1 MASAKTAGTPAT
13 TPITLLH
20 TSDWHI
26 GKTIRGLSRADE
38 HRAVLGEVGDI
49 ARAHGVNVAVVSGD
63 LFETSA
69 PTAESEQIAW
79 DALLDLAD
87 AAGNVVVIAGNHD
100 NPRRLDALRNLARLG
115 NIHVVAEPRR
125 PDDGG
130 VIRLEIDGTGVNVAA
145 LPFVS
150 KRGIVRADQL
160 MQGEA
165 YEHQGLYADR
175 VRSILEALD
184 AACDD
189 DAIRIIAAHGF
200 VLGGGAGGGERPAH
214 LADDYAIP
222 AQVFPTGANYVALGH
237 LHNAQKIPGPT
248 AIHYSGSLLQL
259 DFGDHN
265 VAKSVSIVE
274 LAAGA
279 PAAVTVVPV
288 TGGRPLRTISGTLD
302 ELRATEVGDEW
313 LRVRVNEARRTDLA
327 DEVRAIFGERCVDV
341 FIEAAEVATET
352 RRAREM
358 IATRTPSQLYG
369 DYLESLG
376 IEDPTLVALFDELL
390 HVVDTDADDLDDDDV
405 PNVDVPNDDG
415 QQSTASVSEDA

>member
-1 MASAKTAGTPAT
+1 MAAKTQPAV
-13 TPITLLH
+13 TLLH

-38 HRAVLGEVGDI
+38 HRAALAEVGEI
-49 ARAHGVNVAVVSGD
+49 ARANSVDLVVVSGD

-69 PTAESEQIAW
+69 PTAESEAIAW

-87 AAGNVVVIAGNHD
+87 AAGTVVVIAGNHD
-100 NPRRLDALRNLARLG
+100 NPRRLDALRKLARLG

-125 PDDGG
+125 PEDGG
-130 VIRLEIDGTGVNVAA
+130 VIQLDLDGTRVDVAA

-150 KRGIVRADQL
+150 KRGIIRADQL
-160 MQGEA
+160 MHDEA
-165 YEHQGLYADR
+165 YEHQGTYADR

-265 VAKSVSIVE
+265 ITKSVSVVA
-274 LAAGA
+274 LTPDA
-279 PAAVTVVPV
+279 PAAVTVVPI
-288 TGGRPLRTISGTLD
+288 TRGRPLRTLTGTLD
-302 ELRATEVGDEW
+302 ELRAIDVGDEW
-313 LRVRVNEARRTDLA
+313 LRVRVNEARRSDLA

-341 FIEAAEVATET
+341 FVEAADVATET

-376 IEDPTLVALFDELL
+376 IEDPALIALFDELAHL
-390 HVVDTDADDLDDDDV
+390 VDSNPDDHEGVALDGGGQNTTV
-405 PNVDVPNDDG
+405 APDG
-415 QQSTASVSEDA
+415 GGD

>member
-1 MASAKTAGTPAT
+1 MAAKTPPAVT
-13 TPITLLH
+13 MLH

-38 HRAVLGEVGDI
+38 HRAALAEVGEM
-49 ARAHGVNVAVVSGD
+49 ARANSVNLVVVAGD

-69 PTAESEQIAW
+69 PTAESEAIAW

-87 AAGNVVVIAGNHD
+87 AAGTVVVIAGNHD
-100 NPRRLDALRNLARLG
+100 NPRRLDALRKLAKLG

-125 PDDGG
+125 PEDGG
-130 VIRLEIDGTGVNVAA
+130 VIQLDLDGTRVDVAA

-150 KRGIVRADQL
+150 KRGIIRADQL
-160 MQGEA
+160 MHDEA
-165 YEHQGLYADR
+165 YEHQGAYADR
-175 VRSILEALD
+175 VRSILETLD
-184 AACDD
+184 AASDD

-265 VAKSVSIVE
+265 ITKSVSVVA
-274 LAAGA
+274 LTPGA
-279 PAAVTVVPV
+279 PAAVTVVPI
-288 TGGRPLRTISGTLD
+288 TRGRPLRTLTGTLD
-302 ELRATEVGDEW
+302 ELRALDVGDEW
-313 LRVRVNEARRTDLA
+313 LRVRVNEARRSDLA

-341 FIEAAEVATET
+341 FVEAADVVTET

-376 IEDPTLVALFDELL
+376 IEDPALIALFDELA
-390 HVVDTDADDLDDDDV
+390 HVVDSNPDDHEDVALDGGGQNATV
-405 PNVDVPNDDG
+405 ARDG
-415 QQSTASVSEDA
+415 GGD